1 MDILLTRER
10 AIQEHRKML
19 NWIADQ
25 YENHTDIFQSC
36 KCIQELKT
44 KYITTQTFYDKIMSG
59 CFCCDYVFSHGRT
72 CSSCP
77 IDWGSS
83 SLSNMCLFRD
93 EDHKLNL
100 YGVLQPQWFMDMSEE
115 TRLEC
120 AAIARQ
126 IANLP
131 EREDDKD

>member
-10 AIQEHRKML
+10 AIQEHRKMW

-25 YENHTDIFQSC
+25 YENHTDICQSC

-44 KYITTQTFYDKIMSG
+44 KYITTQTFYDKIMFG

-83 SLSNMCLFRD
+83 SASNMCLFKD

-100 YGVLQPQWFMDMSEE
+100 YGILDMSEE
-115 TRLEC
+115 TMLEC

-131 EREDDKD
+131 ERK